1 MTHFDRQNKRPA
13 DSLRTVSLTDSRRPT
28 LSRLSATPCII
39 YGALSYLCTFRE
51 GGAFVNGER
60 GRGGRAC
67 VLACVNG
74 ALRRGEEL

>member
-13 DSLRTVSLTDSRRPT
+13 DSLRTVSLTDSRRPM

-51 GGAFVNGER
+51 EGAFVNGER
-60 GRGGRAC
+60 GRGGERMRAC
-67 VLACVNG
+67 GADPSDSVCV
-74 ALRRGEEL
+74 